1 MEQLRPPPSFAISAN
16 VFATSVPSLLFRL
29 DLAAAA
35 LCPLC
40 YVPSVQERPR
50 RNNNRV
56 TQSEATRRPAAGT
69 AAVAGPA
76 PLQRSVGQLQ

>member
-1 MEQLRPPPSFAISAN
+1 MEQLRPPPSFAIP
-16 VFATSVPSLLFRL
+16 VFATSVLPLLFRL
-29 DLAAAA
+29 DLAAA

>member
-1 MEQLRPPPSFAISAN
+1 MEQLRPPPPSSAIP
-16 VFATSVPSLLFRL
+16 VFATSLLFRL

-40 YVPSVQERPR
+40 YVPSVQQRPR